1 MVSFREAV
9 DTDAEALAR
18 VERAASL
25 AALAHVFPPDR
36 YPYPSAAV
44 LERWREILT
53 DPDIRVQVV
62 DGDLGIECAVAHDA
76 TVLRHLAVHPERWGQ
91 GLGRA
96 AVDRA
101 VSEMTSPRLWCL
113 EDNVRAR
120 AFYDHLGWTET
131 GRTRRAE
138 WPPFPIELEMARRR

>member
-1 MVSFREAV
+1 MVIFREAG
-9 DTDAEALAR
+9 DSDAEALAR

-25 AALAHVFPPDR
+25 AALAHVFPPEQ
-36 YPYPSAAV
+36 YPYPSGAV
-44 LERWREILT
+44 LERWRGVLT

-62 DGDLGIECAVAHDA
+62 QGVLGIECAVAHDA
-76 TVLRHLAVHPERWGQ
+76 TVLHHLAVHPDRWGQ

-101 VSEMTSPRLWCL
+101 VAEMVSPRLWCL
-113 EDNVRAR
+113 EGNVRAR

-138 WPPFPIELEMARRR
+138 WPPFPVELEMVQGR